1 MATTATAHLQRYSG
15 APVGSCCFR
24 TTAPARGRSTLRRNL
39 CYGQPIGPRHG
50 VGSVLLGVPRSY
62 ASDLAD
68 LLHLSVVQVDP
79 QAVIGLL
86 GLLVVAAATP
96 LLYAQ
101 AQQANN
107 NQLVRLLARA
117 HRDTADAVAD

>member
-15 APVGSCCFR
+15 APVGSCCLR
-24 TTAPARGRSTLRRNL
+24 TTAPALSIRSPSHLLRNL

-50 VGSVLLGVPRSY
+50 VGGVLLGVPRSY

-68 LLHLSVVQVDP
+68 LLHLSVVQVDS

-107 NQLVRLLARA
+107 NQLVRLLASCA
-117 HRDTADAVAD
+117 QGHG